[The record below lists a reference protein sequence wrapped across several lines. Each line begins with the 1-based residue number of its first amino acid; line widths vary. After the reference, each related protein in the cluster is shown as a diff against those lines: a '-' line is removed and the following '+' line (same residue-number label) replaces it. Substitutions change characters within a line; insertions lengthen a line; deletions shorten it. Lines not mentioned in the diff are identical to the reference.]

1 MTRRKALFSGF
12 AVALVLILA
21 GTLPLPAQQA
31 PAGQVVKLGEG
42 ETLTISGFISTTL
55 FNDRGLW
62 GAFGQGQNAEYAA
75 IPGSQPSVGQS
86 ITDGDFRNTRIR
98 FDFAAPPVIGKWAPR
113 ATIEA
118 DFFGAYNG
126 NPPFGDEQP
135 QLRGRLI
142 FADLTNGRTTLRIGQ
157 DWSPSFAETP
167 VSLTHIAFPLGY
179 GASGK
184 IGWRFPGIFLF
195 QDLSAAGAPLNVQM
209 QLAVMKGSGP
219 PASARDAGATQ
230 PIGSGEASGLP
241 QLEAKFTFS
250 RKSANLAWSL
260 YAVGHI
266 DWKDTVGT
274 GVPKSNLTGNAFEV
288 GGSIAPGHF
297 TLHGNYYTGKAIGQ
311 LFGHINQSA
320 PASGDIHGWGAWAQ
334 AGYDFDPH
342 WSFFGF
348 YGLDQPD
355 LAQFALDH
363 PTAVLARQMSHVG
376 DALLRFRAGRYAI
389 GLEYYRANT
398 LWNTGLATADQY
410 ALSLLYT
417 F

>member
-1 MTRRKALFSGF
+1 M
-12 AVALVLILA
+12 VAGI
-21 GTLPLPAQQA
+21 LPLPAQQA

-55 FNDRGLW
+55 FNDRGLF

-75 IPGSQPSVGQS
+75 APANQPGIGQS
-86 ITDGDFRNTRIR
+86 FTDGDFRNTRIR
-98 FDFAAPPVIGKWAPR
+98 FDFAAPPVLGKWAPR

-118 DFFGAYNG
+118 DFFGTLGA
-126 NPPFGDEQP
+126 PPFGDEQP

-195 QDLSAAGAPLNVQM
+195 QELSAAGAPLNVQL
-209 QLAVMKGSGP
+209 QLAAMKGSGP
-219 PASARDAGATQ
+219 TASARDATNG
-230 PIGSGEASGLP
+230 IGNGEASGLP

-250 RKSANLAWSL
+250 KRSPNLSWSA
-260 YAVGHI
+260 YVVGHV

-274 GVPKSNLTGNAFEV
+274 GVPKSNLTANAVEV
-288 GGSIAPGHF
+288 GGSITPGRF
-297 TLHGNYYTGKAIGQ
+297 TLHGNFYYGKAIGQ
-311 LFGHINQSA
+311 LFGHITQTA
-320 PASGDIHGWGAWAQ
+320 PAGGDIHGWGAWAQ
-334 AGYDFDPH
+334 AGYDLDPH
-342 WSFFGF
+342 WSVFGF

-355 LAQFALDH
+355 LARFAQDH
-363 PTAVLARQMSHVG
+363 PTVALARQMSHVG
-376 DALLRFRAGRYAI
+376 DALLRWRAGRYAL

-398 LWNTGLATADQY
+398 LWNTGPASADQY